1 MDTVKSADGTIIAYE
16 KTGDGPALVV
26 SVGAFCT
33 RATFM
38 PPEALTAKF
47 TVCTYD
53 RRGRG
58 DSGDTLP
65 YRPEREYEDLAAVCA
80 AVCAAAGEPHPY
92 VFGHSS
98 GAAIALR
105 AAGTGVIAPAAIVAY
120 EAPFANEDTPPAPDD
135 PAGHIRDLVAADR
148 RDEAVLYWMRDIIHL
163 PAPVVAGM
171 RGQPWVRELEPLT
184 PTLPYDI
191 AITDGGI
198 PFAELA
204 RIHVP
209 VLVLGGSNSPAWFR
223 RSVADQASAIPGATL
238 ATIDGYDHNAPP
250 EILSPVMTQFYLN
263 T

>member
-1 MDTVKSADGTIIAYE
+1 MDTAKSADGTTIAYE
-16 KTGDGPALVV
+16 KTGEGPALVV

-33 RATFM
+33 RATFV
-38 PPEALTAKF
+38 PPGDLAAKF
-47 TVCTYD
+47 TVYTYD

-80 AVCAAAGEPHPY
+80 ATGEPHPY

-105 AAGTGVIAPAAIVAY
+105 ATGTGAIAPAAIAAY
-120 EAPFANEDTPPAPDD
+120 EAPFTNEDAPPVPDD

-163 PAPVVAGM
+163 PAEAVAGM
-171 RGQPWVRELEPLT
+171 KDQPWVKALEPLT
-184 PTLPYDI
+184 STLPYDI
-191 AITDGGI
+191 AVTDGGI

-209 VLVLGGSNSPAWFR
+209 VLIIGGSNSPAWFR

-238 ATIDGYDHNAPP
+238 TTIDGYDHNAPP